1 MHGPGGRLIQT
12 GQLSFLPSLLLT
24 SIYLPFPSTIIIIR
38 SSRQHVNPFLPTP
51 LNQFLPRPLPCLIPP
66 SLPRHIEHQRPK
78 RPQHLFH
85 SNHPRRL
92 TLPPPD
98 QPAQPRRIKRLLQP
112 QTVRRYTLPKRAPN
126 HRRRGH
132 IQRIPHNRRNRTR
145 QPRLRSTEIRRPPLS
160 HVVTLNS
167 AESREHACG
176 RYPDARWRAE
186 GACL

>member
-112 QTVRRYTLPKRAPN
+112 QTLRRSYSPIAERPPN
-126 HRRRGH
+126 NRRRRHLQSLLGH
-132 IQRIPHNRRNRTR
+132 SRRNRTR
-145 QPRLRSTEIRRPPLS
+145 QPGI
-160 HVVTLNS
+160 
-167 AESREHACG
+167 
-176 RYPDARWRAE
+176 
-186 GACL
+186 